1 MTMKLSAKSQSI
13 TKTKEAARVFGVFQS
28 AADKPQ
34 VGPLLKPHDK
44 LLAKLAADKI
54 FSGAAGSKY
63 FVRGLEADSPSLL
76 FVGLGEVG
84 AATPEDLRGAGA
96 RAYAALNSEKIAE
109 AAIAADSFLPGKPK
123 GGFDSND
130 YWLALAEGLALSNYG
145 FDKYLTKKREAAL
158 KTATFYS
165 EKKAQR
171 LSAILERATA
181 TAECVFIARDL
192 SNEPGNI
199 LVPEELARRI
209 QKLAKEHGLG
219 YKVLHLPEL
228 KKEKMGALI
237 GVGQGSANPPCLIAL
252 DYKPKKAKKGAK
264 RIALV
269 GKAITF
275 DSGGISLKP
284 GAQMDEMK
292 HDMSGG
298 ANLFAA
304 TLLAAKLGCPNPIT
318 TVIAA
323 AENMPDGNAIVPSTI
338 LNTRSGKTIEVLNTD
353 AEGRLVLADALDYAQ
368 DSDPEI
374 VINMATLTGAVLVAL
389 GNVASG
395 IMGNDQGLI
404 EEFLEAAARTEEK
417 HWELPLYKEYAEDMK
432 GKVGDLKNIGS
443 NRDAGSSKGGAFLM
457 AFIRPKVKWMHID
470 CAGTAWNQRH
480 LPYTQH
486 GATGHGVR
494 TVADFCMNH

>member
-1 MTMKLSAKSQSI
+1 MKLSAKSQAI
-13 TKTKEAARVFGVFQS
+13 GKAKEEVNVIGIYQAAPEKPILNSAAKPHAELLRKLGEAKVFQGS
-28 AADKPQ
+28 
-34 VGPLLKPHDK
+34 
-44 LLAKLAADKI
+44 
-54 FSGAAGSKY
+54 SGSKY
-63 FVRGLEADSPSLL
+63 FVRSHTEGSPSLL
-76 FVGLGEVG
+76 FIGLGETDK
-84 AATPEDLRGAGA
+84 ADPEELRSAGS
-96 RAYAALNSEKIAE
+96 RIFAALQAEKIA
-109 AAIAADSFLPGKPK
+109 AAALCGDSFLPGKAKK
-123 GGFDSND
+123 GFAAEDFS
-130 YWLALAEGLALSNYG
+130 LALAEGLALSDYG
-145 FDKYLTKKREAAL
+145 FDKYLTKKREVFL
-158 KTATFYS
+158 KEITFYS
-165 EKKAQR
+165 DKKSAK
-171 LSAILERATA
+171 LSAALERAEA

-199 LVPEELARRI
+199 LVPEEMAKRI
-209 QKLAKEHGLG
+209 QKISKENGLHC
-219 YKVLHLPEL
+219 KILHMPEL

-237 GVGQGSANPPCLIAL
+237 GVGQGSANPPCLIVV

-264 RIALV
+264 KIALV

-304 TLLAAKLGCPNPIT
+304 TLLAAKLGSPNPISL
-318 TVIAA
+318 VIAA

-338 LNTRSGKTIEVLNTD
+338 LHTRAGKTIEVLNTD

-368 DSDPEI
+368 DGDPDI

-395 IMGNDQGLI
+395 IMGNDKGLI
-404 EEFLEAAARTEEK
+404 KDFLAAAEKTEEK
-417 HWELPLYKEYAEDMK
+417 HWELPLYKEYIEDMK

-443 NRDAGSSKGGAFLM
+443 NRDAGSSKGGAFLL
-457 AFIRPKVKWMHID
+457 AFIKPKVKWMHID

-480 LPYTQH
+480 LPYTQY

-494 TVADFCMNH
+494 TVAEFCINQ